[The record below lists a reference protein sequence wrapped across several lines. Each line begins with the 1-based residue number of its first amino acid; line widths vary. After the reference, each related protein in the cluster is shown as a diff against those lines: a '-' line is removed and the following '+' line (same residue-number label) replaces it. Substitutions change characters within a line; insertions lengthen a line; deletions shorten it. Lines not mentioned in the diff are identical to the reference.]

1 MELGVPMGKS
11 HLHGW
16 IMNLSFAIEK
26 LKHLNANSVQVEL
39 LRRQGEQKAL
49 ELRGMGW
56 AENTTP

>member
-1 MELGVPMGKS
+1 MGKS